1 MNLVPSRDLRVRS
14 AHVWKTLR
22 ERKEIVIT
30 SNGTPVAIMS
40 AVDAGTFEDTLRAI
54 RRARALDALARIHRA
69 AAASGRSTMSDAEI
83 EAEIKAVRKSRR

>member
-1 MNLVPSRDLRVRS
+1 MNLVPSRDLRVRP

-30 SNGTPVAIMS
+30 NNGTPVAIMS
-40 AVDAGTFEDTLRAI
+40 AVDASSFEDTLRAI

-69 AAASGRSTMSDAEI
+69 AAASGRSRISDAEI
-83 EAEIKAVRKSRR
+83 EAEIKAVRKLRR

>member
-14 AHVWKTLR
+14 ARVWKTLR

-69 AAASGRSTMSDAEI
+69 AASRGGTISDAEI
-83 EAEIKAVRKSRR
+83 EAEIKAVRKLRR